1 MALSQIATSRMFK
14 LKIRS
19 SRRRI
24 EIVALAFMLLFSA
37 FSFPANAASRKQ
49 ISFQAEVW
57 ADNWFSLYANGKKV
71 GEDSVAITQEKSFNS
86 EKIKFTATYPL
97 TIGLMAKDFVEN
109 ASGLEYIGKSNQQF
123 GDGGIILQI
132 RDLTTN
138 QIVGYTDS
146 TWKSQ
151 VIYKAPLNPEC
162 VTSKSPLVD
171 CKSLTI
177 KPATTWYSNSY
188 KDSTWTTATEFSKEA
203 VGVKDGFFN
212 ITWSSSAK
220 LIWGSDLKL
229 DNTIL
234 FRKVISAPKATV
246 TISGASAAEIPLT
259 LISPDF
265 VNSGKLPID
274 NTCDGKGISPALTW
288 SGGSSKIVSY
298 VIIMDTVPGPL
309 RPGEVDT
316 GNHFYLTVYNIPATT
331 KALPA
336 AATNVGI
343 LGQNFQGK
351 KIGYTPP
358 CSQGPG
364 VKSYNLYLYG
374 LSENLTLKDSDATE
388 KNLLAAINGK
398 VISSS
403 SMTVFY
409 ERS

>member
-1 MALSQIATSRMFK
+1 MRFSTQKINIAL
-14 LKIRS
+14 
-19 SRRRI
+19 
-24 EIVALAFMLLFSA
+24 LAFSLLLSHLA
-37 FSFPANAASRKQ
+37 FPANAASSKQ
-49 ISFQAEVW
+49 VSFQAEVW

-71 GEDSVAITQEKSFNS
+71 GEDSVSITKEKSFNS
-86 EKIKFTATYPL
+86 EIIKFTATYPL

-109 ASGLEYIGKSNQQF
+109 ASGLEYIGKSNQQI

-146 TWKSQ
+146 TWKSL

-162 VTSKSPLVD
+162 VSSKSPLSD

-177 KPATTWYSNSY
+177 KPATTWYSSSY

-203 VGVKDGFFN
+203 VGVKDGYFN
-212 ITWSSSAK
+212 ITWSTKTK
-220 LIWGSDLKL
+220 LIWASDLKL

-234 FRKVISAPKATV
+234 FRKVISAPKATAKV
-246 TISGASAAEIPLT
+246 SESSTTETPLT
-259 LISPDF
+259 LTSPDF
-265 VNSGKLPID
+265 ENGGKLLID
-274 NTCDGKGISPALTW
+274 NTCDGKGISPALAW

-298 VIIMDTVPGPL
+298 VIIMDTSPGPL

-316 GNHFYLTVYNIPATT
+316 GNHFYLTVYNIPAKT

-336 AATNVGI
+336 AATNIGT

-364 VKSYNLYLYG
+364 VKIYNIYLYG
-374 LSENLTLKDSDATE
+374 ISENLTLNNSEATE

-403 SMTVFY
+403 SISVSY